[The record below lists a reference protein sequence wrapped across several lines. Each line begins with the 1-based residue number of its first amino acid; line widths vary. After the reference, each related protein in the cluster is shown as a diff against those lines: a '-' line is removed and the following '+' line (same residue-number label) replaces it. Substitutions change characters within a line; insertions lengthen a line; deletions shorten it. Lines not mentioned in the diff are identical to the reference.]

1 MLQRPKAFNMFAQ
14 QFDDELADEYDTD
27 EEFVAITAR
36 IATLIEPTAE
46 GEIRDFLT
54 HLIEGGYSD
63 AELEAFWETTPS
75 MSAFCGEE
83 LRQLLPIMHDTVG
96 VPLPKIDPSLRS
108 QASHP

>member
-36 IATLIEPTAE
+36 LASMIEPAANDA
-46 GEIRDFLT
+46 IRDFLT

-63 AELEAFWETTPS
+63 AELQAFWETTPS

-83 LRQLLPIMHDTVG
+83 LRHLLPIMRDNVG
-96 VPLPKIDPSLRS
+96 VPLPKKYMYR
-108 QASHP
+108 